1 MRDDEGVSRP
11 DPVIGHPTCDLDLQR
26 RIRQT
31 RRDMVASSVGRSSG
45 KRSLLDRLLRRY
57 PAPAPVHMDAEA
69 LRDHGD
75 DVWKSLRF

>member
-1 MRDDEGVSRP
+1 MRP

-31 RRDMVASSVGRSSG
+31 RRDMVARSVGRTSA
-45 KRSLLDRLLRRY
+45 KRSLLDRLLRRH
-57 PAPAPVHMDAEA
+57 PAPVHMDADA

>member
-1 MRDDEGVSRP
+1 VGVRP

-31 RRDMVASSVGRSSG
+31 RRDVVARSVGRTA
-45 KRSLLDRLLRRY
+45 KRSLLDRLLRRH
-57 PAPAPVHMDAEA
+57 PVPPPVLMDADA
-69 LRDHGD
+69 LRDRGD

>member
-1 MRDDEGVSRP
+1 MRP

-31 RRDMVASSVGRSSG
+31 RRDMVARAVGRG
-45 KRSLLDRLLRRY
+45 KAKRSFLDRLLRRT
-57 PAPAPVHMDAEA
+57 PTEPPVHMDADA

>member
-1 MRDDEGVSRP
+1 MRP

-31 RRDMVASSVGRSSG
+31 RKDMVSRAVGRNHA
-45 KRSLLDRLLRRY
+45 KRSLWDRLLRRHH
-57 PAPAPVHMDAEA
+57 PEPPVNLDADA
-69 LRDHGD
+69 LHDRGD

>member
-1 MRDDEGVSRP
+1 MRP

-31 RRDMVASSVGRSSG
+31 RRDVVARSVERATS
-45 KRSLLDRLLRRY
+45 KRSLLDRLLRRR
-57 PAPAPVHMDAEA
+57 PAQAPVHMDADD
-69 LRDHGD
+69 LRERGD

>member
-1 MRDDEGVSRP
+1 MRP

-31 RRDMVASSVGRSSG
+31 RKDMVSRAVGRDHG
-45 KRSLLDRLLRRY
+45 GRSLLDRLMRR
-57 PAPAPVHMDAEA
+57 PHPEAPVNVDADA

-75 DVWKSLRF
+75 DVWKALRF

>member
-1 MRDDEGVSRP
+1 MRP

-31 RRDMVASSVGRSSG
+31 RRDTVARAVGRTHA
-45 KRSLLDRLLRRY
+45 KRSLLDRVLRRHHLE
-57 PAPAPVHMDAEA
+57 PPVNLDADA
-69 LRDHGD
+69 LRDRGD

>member
-1 MRDDEGVSRP
+1 MRP

-31 RRDMVASSVGRSSG
+31 RRDMVARSVGRVSP
-45 KRSLLDRLLRRY
+45 KRTLLDRLLRRHAT
-57 PAPAPVHMDAEA
+57 PLPVNMDADA
-69 LRDHGD
+69 LRDRGD

>member
-1 MRDDEGVSRP
+1 MRP

-31 RRDMVASSVGRSSG
+31 RRDMVAKAVGRRKA
-45 KRSLLDRLLRRY
+45 KRSLLDRLLRR
-57 PAPAPVHMDAEA
+57 PSTEPPVHLDPDA
-69 LRDHGD
+69 LRDRGD

>member
-1 MRDDEGVSRP
+1 MRP

-31 RRDMVASSVGRSSG
+31 RRDLVAGAVGRG
-45 KRSLLDRLLRRY
+45 KAKRSLLDRLFRRH
-57 PAPAPVHMDAEA
+57 PVPSPVHLDADA

>member
-1 MRDDEGVSRP
+1 MRP

-31 RRDMVASSVGRSSG
+31 RRDVVARSVGRASP
-45 KRSLLDRLLRRY
+45 KRSLLDRLLRRH
-57 PAPAPVHMDAEA
+57 PAPPPVNMDADA
-69 LRDHGD
+69 LRDRGD

>member
-1 MRDDEGVSRP
+1 MVMRP

-31 RRDMVASSVGRSSG
+31 RRDIVARSVGRNPV
-45 KRSLLDRLLRRY
+45 KRSLLDRLLRRH
-57 PAPAPVHMDAEA
+57 PTPPPVYTDADA

>member
-1 MRDDEGVSRP
+1 MRP

-31 RRDMVASSVGRSSG
+31 RRDIVAGAVGRRRG
-45 KRSLLDRLLRRY
+45 KRSLLDRLLRRRH
-57 PAPAPVHMDAEA
+57 PEPPVNLDADA

>member
-1 MRDDEGVSRP
+1 MRP

-31 RRDMVASSVGRSSG
+31 RRDIVAGAVGRRRG
-45 KRSLLDRLLRRY
+45 KRSLLDRLLRRRH
-57 PAPAPVHMDAEA
+57 PEPPVNLDADA
-69 LRDHGD
+69 LRDHGE

>member
-1 MRDDEGVSRP
+1 MRP

-31 RRDMVASSVGRSSG
+31 RRDMVAKAVGRGKG
-45 KRSLLDRLLRRY
+45 KRSLLDRLLRRTS
-57 PAPAPVHMDAEA
+57 PDPPVHMDADA

>member
-1 MRDDEGVSRP
+1 MRP

-31 RRDMVASSVGRSSG
+31 RRDMVASAVGRG
-45 KRSLLDRLLRRY
+45 KVKRSLLDRLLRRT
-57 PAPAPVHMDAEA
+57 PADPPVHMDADA
-69 LRDHGD
+69 LRDRGD

>member
-1 MRDDEGVSRP
+1 VRP

-31 RRDMVASSVGRSSG
+31 RRDMVARSIG
-45 KRSLLDRLLRRY
+45 HPHAKRSLLDRLLRRH
-57 PAPAPVHMDAEA
+57 PAPSPLHLDADA

>member
-1 MRDDEGVSRP
+1 MRP

-31 RRDMVASSVGRSSG
+31 RRDMVARAAGRG
-45 KRSLLDRLLRRY
+45 KAKRSLMDRLLRRT
-57 PAPAPVHMDAEA
+57 PVDPPVHMDADA
-69 LRDHGD
+69 LRDRGD

>member
-1 MRDDEGVSRP
+1 MRP

-31 RRDMVASSVGRSSG
+31 RRDIVARSVGRNPV
-45 KRSLLDRLLRRY
+45 KRSLLDRLLRRHPTPPLVY
-57 PAPAPVHMDAEA
+57 TDADA

>member
-1 MRDDEGVSRP
+1 MRP

-31 RRDMVASSVGRSSG
+31 RRDMVAKAVGRR
-45 KRSLLDRLLRRY
+45 KRSLLDRLLRRT
-57 PAPAPVHMDAEA
+57 PMEPPVHMDADA
-69 LRDHGD
+69 LRDRGD

>member
-1 MRDDEGVSRP
+1 MRP

-31 RRDMVASSVGRSSG
+31 RRDMVAKAVGRR
-45 KRSLLDRLLRRY
+45 KRSLLDRLLRRT
-57 PAPAPVHMDAEA
+57 PTEPPVHMDGDA
-69 LRDHGD
+69 LRDRGD

>member
-1 MRDDEGVSRP
+1 MRP

-31 RRDMVASSVGRSSG
+31 RRDVVARSVGRPHPR
-45 KRSLLDRLLRRY
+45 RSLLDLLLRRH
-57 PAPAPVHMDAEA
+57 PSAPPVHMDADA
-69 LRDHGD
+69 LRDRGD